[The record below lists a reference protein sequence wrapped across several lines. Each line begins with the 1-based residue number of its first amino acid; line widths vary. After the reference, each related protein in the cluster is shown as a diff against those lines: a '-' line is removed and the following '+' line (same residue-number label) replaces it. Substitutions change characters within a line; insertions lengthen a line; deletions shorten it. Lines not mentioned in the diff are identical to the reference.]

1 MKRSRMIQ
9 LAQIVVVVLV
19 FFYVIYDVN
28 FQELY
33 VTLTSIDVYDI
44 TYIVVFELGYFLSNS
59 IAFWILCKRRFNLTL
74 AEGIGAS
81 MLAWLVDIL
90 IPLAFIEGDIAR
102 MLFLKTKGDWS
113 SAVGY
118 TLLFRFL
125 VNVTFTVFI
134 VVTTLASI
142 NLVYL
147 YSQYYILYLVVIA
160 LLILTVALL
169 ALLIYDTERVKR
181 IAVRVIRRFAGK
193 HVFIDK
199 LERDVVR
206 FLDSMRDSLREA
218 HESSLVIWGAV
229 AFLFLQWISGIMTPF
244 FSLQAVNVYV
254 NPIFIAP
261 GYSILTVFSL
271 ASVGLPFMVGS
282 VDAALITLYLLL
294 GVPKE
299 KALAATLIGRSVTIA
314 TSIAV
319 IYPIGIYYARRVL
332 SVNNL
337 DELKATLEKIIK
349 EYNINMP
356 FADML
361 LGGNGGGHGENPE
374 TSG

>member
-1 MKRSRMIQ
+1 MKKSRIIQ
-9 LAQIVVVVLV
+9 LAQIIVVVLV
-19 FFYVIYDVN
+19 FLYVIYDVN

-33 VTLTSIDVYDI
+33 TTLTSIDVYDI
-44 TYIVVFELGYFLSNS
+44 TYIVVFELAYFLSNS
-59 IAFWILCKRRFNLTL
+59 MAFWILCRRRFNLSL

-147 YSQYYILYLVVIA
+147 YSQYYVLYVVVIA
-160 LLILTVALL
+160 LLVLTVALL

-181 IAVRVIRRFAGK
+181 ISVWVIRRFAGK

-244 FSLQAVNVYV
+244 FSLQAVGVYV

-337 DELKATLEKIIK
+337 DELKATLERIIK

-356 FADML
+356 FADTL
-361 LGGNGGGHGENPE
+361 LGGNGGGAGEGAG
-374 TSG
+374 SGG

>member
-9 LAQIVVVVLV
+9 LTQIVVVALV

-44 TYIVVFELGYFLSNS
+44 SYIVVFELGYFLSNS
-59 IAFWILCKRRFNLTL
+59 IAFWILCKRRFNLSL

-142 NLVYL
+142 NLIYL

-361 LGGNGGGHGENPE
+361 LGGNGGGHGEKPE

>member
-9 LAQIVVVVLV
+9 LAQIVVVALV

-142 NLVYL
+142 NLIYL

-199 LERDVVR
+199 LERDVVH

-218 HESSLVIWGAV
+218 HESSLVIWGAI

>member
-1 MKRSRMIQ
+1 MKKSRALQ
-9 LAQIVVVVLV
+9 LAQILVVALV
-19 FFYVIYDVN
+19 FLYVIYDVN
-28 FQELY
+28 FAELY
-33 VTLTSIDVYDI
+33 TVLTSIDVYDI
-44 TYIVVFELGYFLSNS
+44 AYIAVFELLYFLSNS
-59 IAFWILCKRRFNLTL
+59 IAFWILCRRRFGLTF
-74 AEGIGAS
+74 AEGVGAS

-125 VNVTFTVFI
+125 SNVTFTVFI

-142 NLVYL
+142 NVLIL
-147 YSQYYILYLVVIA
+147 YEQYYLLYVIVIA
-160 LLILTVALL
+160 LLILTAFLL
-169 ALLIYDTERVKR
+169 AMLIYDTERVKR
-181 IAVRVIRRFAGK
+181 LTIRVIRRFAGK

-199 LERDVVR
+199 LERDVIR
-206 FLDSMRDSLREA
+206 FLDSMHDSLREA
-218 HESSLVIWGAV
+218 HESSVVIWGTV
-229 AFLFLQWISGIMTPF
+229 AFLFLQWISGILTPF
-244 FSLQAVNVYV
+244 FSLQAVGVYV

-299 KALAATLIGRSVTIA
+299 RALAATIIGRSITIT

-337 DELKATLEKIIK
+337 NDLKATLEKILR

-356 FADML
+356 FADII
-361 LGGNGGGHGENPE
+361 LGSGGEEGETPG
-374 TSG
+374 TGG

>member
-1 MKRSRMIQ
+1 MKKSRIIQ
-9 LAQIVVVVLV
+9 LAQIIVVVLV
-19 FFYVIYDVN
+19 FLYVIYDVN

-33 VTLTSIDVYDI
+33 TTLTSIDVYDI
-44 TYIVVFELGYFLSNS
+44 TYIVVFELAYFLSNS
-59 IAFWILCKRRFNLTL
+59 MAFWILCRRRFNLSL

-147 YSQYYILYLVVIA
+147 YSQYYVLYVVVIA
-160 LLILTVALL
+160 LLVLTVALL

-181 IAVRVIRRFAGK
+181 ISVWVIRRFAGK

-229 AFLFLQWISGIMTPF
+229 AFLLLQWISGIMTPF
-244 FSLQAVNVYV
+244 FSLQAVGVYV

-337 DELKATLEKIIK
+337 DELKATLERIIK

-356 FADML
+356 FADTL
-361 LGGNGGGHGENPE
+361 LGGKGGGAGEGAG
-374 TSG
+374 SGG